1 MLFNHTPS
9 TPAGKPVKLAPV
21 APVVVYVTLAMA
33 VFIQT
38 VCESVPVAELN
49 VIVLLGVTTN
59 DAVVV
64 ATPQPPFV
72 VTVNE

>member
-1 MLFNHTPS
+1 
-9 TPAGKPVKLAPV
+9 
-21 APVVVYVTLAMA
+21 MA

-64 ATPQPPFV
+64 ATPQPPLV